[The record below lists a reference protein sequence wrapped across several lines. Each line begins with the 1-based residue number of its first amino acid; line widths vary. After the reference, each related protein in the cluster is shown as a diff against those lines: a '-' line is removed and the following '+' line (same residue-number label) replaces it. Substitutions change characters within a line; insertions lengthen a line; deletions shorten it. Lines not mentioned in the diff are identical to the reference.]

1 MQIQAD
7 IFLEQRHIKELERS
21 WIREKPNRINVKKQN
36 CTLIANTDTRILLC
50 KDKKYKKEY
59 QISPYIK
66 LFSTHSSKPLRVLK
80 SLFYSFG
87 FDWVTCGVAGTIGL
101 GWNISGI

>member
-1 MQIQAD
+1 VRKAD
-7 IFLEQRHIKELERS
+7 
-21 WIREKPNRINVKKQN
+21 RINVKKQN
-36 CTLIANTDTRILLC
+36 CKLIANTDTGILLC

-80 SLFYSFG
+80 RLFYSFG
-87 FDWVTCGVAGTIGL
+87 FD
-101 GWNISGI
+101 